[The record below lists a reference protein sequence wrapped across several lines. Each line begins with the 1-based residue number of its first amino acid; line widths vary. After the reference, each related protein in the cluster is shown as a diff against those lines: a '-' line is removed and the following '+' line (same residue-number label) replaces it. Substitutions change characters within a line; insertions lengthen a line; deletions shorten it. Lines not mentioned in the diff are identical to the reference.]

1 MKNKI
6 IMIVALLV
14 IAATGY
20 WAFDTV
26 RSRTY
31 TGSDLSFKV
40 GSGHVVATNLSDSP
54 IPVEMRTE
62 GRTSIFRVESAELG
76 LRESATRQG
85 SGRDVYYAVT
95 FDLPPGQATIDV
107 TRGSDVYLIA
117 NGGPIRAVVTPLGPE
132 GIRLT
137 LGFATV
143 VILIA
148 LYYLSKATQHG
159 WLKLLREKV
168 ASRNLRP
175 STTA

>member
-14 IAATGY
+14 IVATGY

-31 TGSDLSFKV
+31 SGSNLSFEV
-40 GSGHVVATNLSDSP
+40 GGGHVVVTNLSDNP

-62 GRTSIFRVESAELG
+62 GRTSLFRVESAELDM
-76 LRESATRQG
+76 RQSATRQG
-85 SGRDVYYAVT
+85 TGRDVYYAVT

-107 TRGSDVYLIA
+107 TRGSGVYFVA
-117 NGGPIRAVVTPLGPE
+117 GGPIHAVVTPLGPE
-132 GIRLT
+132 GVRMT

-143 VILIA
+143 VILVA

-159 WLKLLREKV
+159 WIKALREKV
-168 ASRNLRP
+168 TSRSLRP